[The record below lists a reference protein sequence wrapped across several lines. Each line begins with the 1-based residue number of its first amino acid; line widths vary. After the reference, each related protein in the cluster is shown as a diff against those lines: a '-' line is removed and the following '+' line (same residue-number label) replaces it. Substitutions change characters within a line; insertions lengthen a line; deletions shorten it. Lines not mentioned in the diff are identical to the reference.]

1 MSCCLVGQHQGIPS
15 RDEGAGWM
23 RGQLVARY
31 WQMKVVAS
39 HVAPTTSLGGWGCTL
54 HAEDS
59 TGYDEKQADV
69 KQGGGL
75 FVHND
80 ERTAH

>member
-1 MSCCLVGQHQGIPS
+1 MDAGTIGGAILANESCGFP
-15 RDEGAGWM
+15 R
-23 RGQLVARY
+23 
-31 WQMKVVAS
+31 
-39 HVAPTTSLGGWGCTL
+39 SLGGWGCTL

>member
-1 MSCCLVGQHQGIPS
+1 
-15 RDEGAGWM
+15 
-23 RGQLVARY
+23 
-31 WQMKVVAS
+31 MKVVAS

>member
-1 MSCCLVGQHQGIPS
+1 MDAGTIGGAILANESCGFP
-15 RDEGAGWM
+15 R
-23 RGQLVARY
+23 
-31 WQMKVVAS
+31 
-39 HVAPTTSLGGWGCTL
+39 SLGGWGWGCTL

-59 TGYDEKQADV
+59 PGYDEKQADV